1 MFPLRD
7 LTMSR
12 GRRCAVGLLTAAAG
26 FAGPLAAQGVIITGA
41 SSAQYLELR
50 PLALDS
56 IPYASTTEA
65 WGIYRLTPGGIP
77 ANCPSPSGTCTYF
90 RSSNQQSLMALMQDV
105 DVTAWGLG
113 QGISVH
119 AELRGR
125 TATGGGQDLWP
136 QAAQRVEALA
146 AYVDVDRSIGRA
158 RLGRQW
164 IASTLGVFNFDGAA
178 LSLHPLHGISGQVY
192 GGNALV
198 EGLNRAL
205 DAGVLTPVEDIPPAD
220 AAFVFGT
227 TVGLRPSAATAIT
240 AQYQREIRRDR
251 AGLYSE
257 RFAATGETQIAATT
271 LSGVL
276 SRDLATSTFNE
287 LSGTIRTPIAHVL
300 DASLTARHYAPYFD
314 LWTIW
319 GAFSPVAYDELM
331 GTLRWASS
339 DARVVLGATGGRRRY
354 DDTFTGVAHLPLRT
368 SGWRAGTNATVR
380 VTPVVSVLGSYDID
394 IGPGASSAD
403 GDAAVQWMW
412 PSGTR
417 LALHGTAFQNVGEF
431 QIGEGTVYGLGG
443 ESAMRIASGVQLVG
457 DLFLYR
463 HTVHDQPQLVN
474 WNQRRASLRLEWT
487 IGSEP
492 SWGGAIGKARGDAP

>member
-1 MFPLRD
+1 MLLLHD
-7 LTMSR
+7 LTMPR
-12 GRRCAVGLLTAAAG
+12 GRRLAIGLLAAAAG
-26 FAGPLAAQGVIITGA
+26 FGQPLAAQGVIISGV

-56 IPYASTTEA
+56 IPYANTTEA

-77 ANCPSPSGTCTYF
+77 ANCPSPSGSCTYF
-90 RSSNQQSLMALMQDV
+90 RSSNQQSLMAVMQDL

-125 TATGGGQDLWP
+125 TAAGGGRELWP

-146 AYVDVDRSIGRA
+146 AYVDVDRSLGRA

-178 LSLHPLHGISGQVY
+178 LSLNPMHGISGQVY

-198 EGLNRAL
+198 EGLNRVL
-205 DAGVLTPVEDIPPAD
+205 DAGVLSPVEDIPPAD
-220 AAFVFGT
+220 AAYVIGT
-227 TVGLRPSAATAIT
+227 TVAFRPSAGAAVT
-240 AQYQREIRRDR
+240 AQYQREIRHDR

-257 RFAATGETQIAATT
+257 RVAATGEMQAGATT

-287 LSGTIRTPIAHVL
+287 LSGTIRRPIANVL
-300 DASLTARHYAPYFD
+300 DASVTARHYAPYFD

-319 GAFSPVAYDELM
+319 GAFSPVAYDEFM
-331 GTLRWASS
+331 GRLGWASR
-339 DARVVLGATGGRRRY
+339 DARVVLGATGARRRY

-368 SGWRAGTNATVR
+368 DGWRAGTNATFR
-380 VTPVVSVLGSYDID
+380 ATPAVSVFGAYTID

-403 GDAAVQWMW
+403 GDAAVQWMR
-412 PSGTR
+412 PNGTR
-417 LALHGTAFQNVGEF
+417 FALHGTAFQNVGEY
-431 QIGEGTVYGLGG
+431 QIGHGTVYGLGG
-443 ESAMRIASGVQLVG
+443 EAAMRIAPGLQLAG
-457 DLFLYR
+457 DLFVYR
-463 HTVHDQPQLVN
+463 HTAHDQPQLVD
-474 WNQRRASLRLEWT
+474 WNQRRASVRLEWT
-487 IGSEP
+487 LGGEP